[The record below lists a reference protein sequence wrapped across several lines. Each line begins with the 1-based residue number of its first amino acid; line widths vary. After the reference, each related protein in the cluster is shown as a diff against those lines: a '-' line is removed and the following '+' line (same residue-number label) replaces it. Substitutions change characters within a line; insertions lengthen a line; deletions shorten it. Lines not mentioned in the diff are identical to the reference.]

1 MPFDQLLRDE
11 TRQYL
16 LRGMLWL
23 SSASLVLLWVT
34 LLSLLF
40 SPHLELDF
48 VRVMALVL
56 PFSLLC
62 LAFIGL
68 YFFRFRHS
76 GFHNWVYGHLLAMV
90 VGWLVVMWMLSHGG
104 ASMLTAVETLCD
116 ILMLL
121 MAIALF
127 PSLRL
132 TIAAVFPLLLLSA
145 YFRFELMP
153 ESWLFN
159 LVRTFCLAVLL
170 LSGREI
176 IYGWF
181 RKAVRRD
188 AEKRKLLKHFR
199 KMALVDGLT
208 GLSNRRHFD
217 DILEQEIRAASRTG
231 HSLCLIL
238 LDIDFFKR
246 LNDSLGHQA
255 GDDCLRRIGK
265 LLGSTSRRPRDL
277 AARYGGEEFAILL
290 PETSLAGAE
299 EVATK
304 IARLLTQAAIPHP
317 DSDVGSAITVSQ
329 GLVKWQAGMEAVPL
343 LAAADEALYEAKQ
356 RGRNQFR
363 VASISA

>member
-1 MPFDQLLRDE
+1 
-11 TRQYL
+11 
-16 LRGMLWL
+16 
-23 SSASLVLLWVT
+23 
-34 LLSLLF
+34 
-40 SPHLELDF
+40 
-48 VRVMALVL
+48 
-56 PFSLLC
+56 
-62 LAFIGL
+62 
-68 YFFRFRHS
+68 
-76 GFHNWVYGHLLAMV
+76 
-90 VGWLVVMWMLSHGG
+90 
-104 ASMLTAVETLCD
+104 MLTAVETLCD

-181 RKAVRRD
+181 QKAVRRD

-304 IARLLTQAAIPHP
+304 IAHLLAQAAIPHP
-317 DSDVGSAITVSQ
+317 DSDVGSTITVSQ
-329 GLVKWQAGMEAVPL
+329 GVVKWQAGMEAEPL